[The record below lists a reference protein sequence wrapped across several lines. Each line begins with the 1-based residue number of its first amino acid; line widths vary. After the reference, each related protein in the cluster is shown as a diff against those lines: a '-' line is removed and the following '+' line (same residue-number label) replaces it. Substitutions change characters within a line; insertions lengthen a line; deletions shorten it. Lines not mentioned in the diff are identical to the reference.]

1 MRTKLL
7 CIIASTVIGSFAS
20 IGIAKADTYVTYNV
34 FGSFADDEYDPPGPA
49 LPSTPIPLG
58 GTLYIDV
65 TTGSVVSSDLLI
77 PGGLF
82 APLNI
87 TGSQYTS
94 PNGTGLLY
102 EVNFSNAGGDFGYID
117 FIYPNDPTN
126 PLIGHPLIYLDQGE
140 FNTPSGFIP
149 FGLTGS
155 IQATPLPAS
164 LPLLASGFGALGLLS
179 WRWKRKNTAAVAV

>member
-1 MRTKLL
+1 MKTKLL
-7 CIIASTVIGSFAS
+7 CLIAGTVIGGIAS
-20 IGIAKADTYVTYNV
+20 IEIAKADTYVTYHV
-34 FGSFADDEYDPPGPA
+34 FGSFADDEYDPPGPP

-82 APLNI
+82 APLNV

-102 EVNFSNAGGDFGYID
+102 EVNFSNTSGDFGYVD
-117 FIYPNDPTN
+117 FIYPNDQSN
-126 PLIGHPLIYLDQGE
+126 PLIGHPFIYLDQGE

-149 FGLTGS
+149 FGLTGY
-155 IQATPLPAS
+155 IQAVPEPSTWAM
-164 LPLLASGFGALGLLS
+164 LLLGFAGLGFMAYRRKSKLALM
-179 WRWKRKNTAAVAV
+179 AA